1 MWESGAGAP
10 ARGSFDSA
18 VFLKS
23 LNLKGFKS
31 FADNTTMVLEPGVTV
46 VVGPNGSGKSNV
58 VDAIAWVLGAQA
70 PKAVRSQKMDDV
82 IFAGTATRPALG
94 RAEVS
99 ITIDNADAT
108 LGVELSEITVTRVLF
123 RTGESEYSI
132 NGAPCRLL
140 DVQELLS
147 DAGVG
152 RQQHVI
158 VSQGQIDAV
167 LNARPEDRRAIIEE
181 AAGVLKFRKRKEK
194 AERRLDATEANLL
207 RVQDLLREVRRQLRP
222 LERQAKAAE
231 RHGTLVEELAEVKT
245 YVAGREISSLRAKLE
260 ALAATKL
267 ESARTEAELKS
278 ALAALDTQVMSIEA
292 QLTARGESDVSDRLV
307 HVEQLRERARGLSAV
322 LVERRRSL
330 ERDRGQLLDAGV
342 VANLE
347 ADAARFRDELESVAV
362 ELDAV
367 QPDAEQ
373 LQAEEAAFADE
384 RSTVLDAV
392 SADPSGTQA
401 ASAAAEVR
409 GELRSVRSTL
419 DRSEADLR
427 RFESRVDAL
436 RARIAAAEEDAVRFR
451 SECDEAGA
459 VEEPLVSEVEAAEVA
474 VVEATAAVEARRSLR
489 TDASEEASRWAAR
502 VEALQMALDA
512 ARARAGA
519 ERLAGI
525 DGVLGTLLDLIEIDA
540 GWEPAVEAALGE
552 SLTAVVVDDPA
563 AGRRALEA
571 LRSSDT
577 SGAVLAL
584 GVRPAAPTT
593 PSLGDPVRPHTRSSK
608 PGVDALLDGLLG
620 AAVRLD
626 DVSDAVD
633 AALAHPEM
641 VVVTATGDRFGLN
654 GWRIG
659 AAGSGA
665 TAAALDDAVAH
676 AESTAAALAAA
687 SEAVAAAERS
697 LAAAQA
703 HEAELVRRLDAND
716 ARFTAASEGLGR
728 AQAQLRESRAELENL
743 ERSIVESQA
752 NSERERQ
759 RIAELEAL
767 LPALESDEQAEAD
780 AARARGELRAELEA
794 RATALAS
801 RRKDLEVRSAGLLE
815 RRELLQR
822 RLEETERRLAAD
834 AEARVA
840 AEGQRVRVENDIA
853 AIDRLSALVVS
864 RREVIEVLHNDL
876 VEQRRRQSDEVRA
889 LTGELDQLRR
899 SRSEKEQTLDASRE
913 RARQAEL
920 GEAEAK
926 LRLEAAIE
934 TLRRDLDIEPA
945 VAEAAE
951 LPELPDGATPAG
963 RVRELERELRLLG
976 PINPLALEEF
986 NELQTRH
993 AFLEEQLED
1002 VRSTRRELSRVIA
1015 AVDTEI
1021 QNVFSAAFHDVSE
1034 NFTQLFSLLFP
1045 GGQGRLTLT
1054 APDDML
1060 NTGIEVEAKPSGKNV
1075 KKLSLLSGGER
1086 SLTALAYLFAVFR
1099 SRPSPFY
1106 VMDEVE
1112 AALDDVNLHRFLG
1125 LIQEFRKDA
1134 QLIVVSHQKRT
1145 MEAGDCLL
1153 GVSMQPGG
1161 SSKVVTERVS
1171 ADA

>member
-1 MWESGAGAP
+1 
-10 ARGSFDSA
+10 

-23 LNLKGFKS
+23 LDLKGFKS
-31 FADNTTMVLEPGVTV
+31 FADGTTMVLEPGVTV

-99 ITIDNADAT
+99 ITIDNSDGT

-123 RTGESEYSI
+123 RNGDSEYAI
-132 NGAPCRLL
+132 NGVPCRLL

-222 LERQAKAAE
+222 LERQAQAAE
-231 RHGTLVEELAEVKT
+231 RHGSLIAELTEVKT
-245 YVAGREISSLRAKLE
+245 YVAGREIATWRAKLE
-260 ALAATKL
+260 ALAVTRL
-267 ESARTEAELKS
+267 ESATAEAELKAELS
-278 ALAALDTQVMSIEA
+278 SLDTAVMAIEA
-292 QLTARGESDVSDRLV
+292 QLSARGESDVSDRLV
-307 HVEQLRERARGLSAV
+307 RVEQLRERARGLAAV

-330 ERDRGQLLDAGV
+330 DRDKGQLLDAGV

-347 ADAARFRDELESVAV
+347 ADAARFRE

-367 QPDAEQ
+367 VGALAEIEPAASA
-373 LQAEEAAFADE
+373 LLADEEAFRGE
-384 RSTVLDAV
+384 RSKILEAVGADAT
-392 SADPSGTQA
+392 GTEA

-409 GELRSVRSTL
+409 GELRSVRAA
-419 DRSEADLR
+419 RERADGDVR
-427 RFESRVDAL
+427 RFRERIESLAARRDAS
-436 RARIAAAEEDAVRFR
+436 AEDEVRFR
-451 SECDEAGA
+451 AECETAGSI
-459 VEEPLVSEVEAAEVA
+459 EEPLVAELEQAELARAEAE
-474 VVEATAAVEARRSLR
+474 AAVEARRSLR
-489 TDASEEASRWAAR
+489 ADAADIVSRATAR
-502 VEALQMALDA
+502 VDALQMALDA

-519 ERLAGI
+519 ERLAGV

-552 SLTAVVVDDPA
+552 SLTAVVVDDPS
-563 AGRRALEA
+563 AGRRALSA
-571 LRSSDT
+571 LRASDT
-577 SGAVLAL
+577 SGAVIAL
-584 GVRPAAPTT
+584 GARPATLGAP
-593 PSLGDPVRPHTRSSK
+593 PVGQRVRPHARSMR

-620 AAVRLD
+620 AAVRID
-626 DVSDAVD
+626 DVGEAVD
-633 AALAHPEM
+633 AALAHPEA
-641 VVVTATGDRFGLN
+641 VIVTAGGDRFGLS
-654 GWRIG
+654 GWRVG

-665 TAAALDDAVAH
+665 TAAALDEAVEQAARAEDELASAVDSLAVA
-676 AESTAAALAAA
+676 ERTLQAAR
-687 SEAVAAAERS
+687 SE
-697 LAAAQA
+697 
-703 HEAELVRRLDAND
+703 EAELVRRLDEND
-716 ARFTAASEGLGR
+716 ARFSAASEGLARSQGEH
-728 AQAQLRESRAELENL
+728 REVLAELANL
-743 ERSIVESQA
+743 ERSIADLTV
-752 NSERERQ
+752 NIERDDQ

-794 RATALAS
+794 RAAALAS
-801 RRKDLEVRSAGLLE
+801 RRKDFEVRNAGLHERHGLLE
-815 RRELLQR
+815 R

-840 AEGQRVRVENDIA
+840 AEGQRVSIERDMA
-853 AIDRLSALVVS
+853 AIDRLVEVVTAH
-864 RREVIEVLHNDL
+864 REAVETVHADL
-876 VEQRRRQSDEVRA
+876 VEQRRRQSDEVRG

-899 SRSEKEQTLDASRE
+899 RRSDREHALDASRE
-913 RARQAEL
+913 RARHAEL

-926 LRLEAAIE
+926 LRLESAIE
-934 TLRRDLDIEPA
+934 TLRRELDIEPS
-945 VAEAAE
+945 VAEAAT
-951 LPELPDGATPAG
+951 LPMLPDGATPAG

-986 NELQTRH
+986 NELQARH
-993 AFLEEQLED
+993 TFLEEQLDD

-1015 AVDTEI
+1015 AVDAEI
-1021 QNVFSAAFHDVSE
+1021 QNVFAAAFHDVAE
-1034 NFTQLFSLLFP
+1034 NFTQLFGLLFP
-1045 GGQGRLTLT
+1045 GGIGKLTLT

-1161 SSKVVTERVS
+1161 SSKVVTERVTTGAPS
-1171 ADA
+1171 SN

>member
-1 MWESGAGAP
+1 
-10 ARGSFDSA
+10 

-23 LNLKGFKS
+23 LNVKGFKS
-31 FADNTTMVLEPGVTV
+31 FADSTTMVLEPGVTV

-99 ITIDNADAT
+99 IVIDNADGT
-108 LGVELSEITVTRVLF
+108 LGVELSEVTVTRVLF
-123 RTGESEYSI
+123 RTGDSEYAI
-132 NGAPCRLL
+132 NGVPCRLL
-140 DVQELLS
+140 DVQEMLS

-167 LNARPEDRRAIIEE
+167 LNARPEERRAIIEE

-222 LERQAKAAE
+222 LERQAQAAQ
-231 RHGTLVEELAEVKT
+231 RHGSLIAELTEVKT
-245 YVAGREISSLRAKLE
+245 FVSGREIAALRAKLE
-260 ALAATKL
+260 TLAATRL
-267 ESARTEAELKS
+267 ESASAEVELKTV
-278 ALAALDTQVMSIEA
+278 LAGLDTQVMAIEA
-292 QLTARGESDVSDRLV
+292 QLTARGASDVSDRLV
-307 HVEQLRERARGLSAV
+307 RVEQLRERARGLAAV

-330 ERDRGQLLDAGV
+330 DRDKGQLLDAGV

-347 ADAARFRDELESVAV
+347 ADAARFRE

-367 QPDAEQ
+367 VVALAEIEPASEA
-373 LQAEEAAFADE
+373 LLADEERFRSE
-384 RSTVLDAV
+384 RSTMMEAV
-392 SADPSGTQA
+392 GAEQGSSQA

-409 GELRSVRSTL
+409 GELRSVRASLERLTG
-419 DRSEADLR
+419 DLR
-427 RFESRVDAL
+427 RVRERFDQLTARRDASAE
-436 RARIAAAEEDAVRFR
+436 RAERFR
-451 SECDEAGA
+451 TECDAAGG
-459 VEEPLVSEVEAAEVA
+459 VEEPLVAQMERAEAAIA
-474 VVEATAAVEARRSLR
+474 AATSSVEARQSLR
-489 TDASEEASRWAAR
+489 NDAAEEASRCAAR
-502 VEALQMALDA
+502 AEALEMALDA

-519 ERLAGI
+519 ERLADV
-525 DGVLGTLLDLIEIDA
+525 DGVLGTLLDLIEIDP

-552 SLTAVVVDDPA
+552 SLIAVVVDDPD
-563 AGRRALEA
+563 AGRRALQT

-577 SGAVLAL
+577 TGAVIAL
-584 GVRPAAPTT
+584 GGRPPALPR
-593 PSLGDPVRPHTRSSK
+593 PPIGDAVRPHARPTR

-620 AAVRLD
+620 PAVRVD
-626 DVSDAVD
+626 DVGTAVD
-633 AALAHPEM
+633 VALAHPDA
-641 VVVTATGDRFGLN
+641 VVVTAGGDRFGLS
-654 GWRIG
+654 GWRVG

-665 TAAALDDAVAH
+665 TAAALDEATERAAAASDALQR
-676 AESTAAALAAA
+676 STEALAAA
-687 SEAVAAAERS
+687 ERELQSARASEVALSAE
-697 LAAAQA
+697 
-703 HEAELVRRLDAND
+703 LDAND
-716 ARFTAASEGLGR
+716 ARFSAASEGL
-728 AQAQLRESRAELENL
+728 AQAQREHREAEAELTNL
-743 ERSIVESQA
+743 ERSIDDITGNIVRDE
-752 NSERERQ
+752 Q
-759 RIAELEAL
+759 RAAELDAL

-780 AARARGELRAELEA
+780 AARARGQLRAELEA
-794 RATALAS
+794 RSAALAS
-801 RRKDLEVRSAGLLE
+801 RRKDLEVHNAGLHERQQLLE
-815 RRELLQR
+815 RRLD
-822 RLEETERRLAAD
+822 ETERRLSAD
-834 AEARVA
+834 ADARVE
-840 AEGQRVRVENDIA
+840 AEGRRTMIERDIG
-853 AIDRLSALVVS
+853 AIDRLVERVAAHRDVV
-864 RREVIEVLHNDL
+864 EVLHTDL
-876 VEQRRRQSDEVRA
+876 VEQRRRQSDEVRG
-889 LTGELDQLRR
+889 LTSELDQHRR
-899 SRSEKEQTLDASRE
+899 ARAEKEHALDASRE

-934 TLRRDLDIEPA
+934 TVRRDLDIEPE
-945 VAEAAE
+945 VAEAA
-951 LPELPDGATPAG
+951 PMPVLPDGATPAG

-986 NELQTRH
+986 NELQARH
-993 AFLEEQLED
+993 TFLEEQLED

-1015 AVDTEI
+1015 AVDAEI
-1021 QNVFSAAFHDVSE
+1021 QNVFAAAYTDVSE
-1034 NFTQLFSLLFP
+1034 NFTQLFGLLFP
-1045 GGQGRLTLT
+1045 GGMGKLKLT
-1054 APDDML
+1054 APDNML
-1060 NTGIEVEAKPSGKNV
+1060 DTGIEVEAKPSGKNV

-1086 SLTALAYLFAVFR
+1086 SLTALAFLFAVFR

-1161 SSKVVTERVS
+1161 SSKVVTERVTT
-1171 ADA
+1171 A